1 MNYYR
6 LFSTVMTVFSI
17 TLFVIVFISIIS
29 SMARMNK
36 ATKSTFR
43 TAKKV
48 MEQTGTDF
56 THQQHYDYSQAYA
69 NKNSA
74 KADSGIKDKPLSEAE
89 KNVLYGK

>member
-17 TLFVIVFISIIS
+17 TIFVIVFISIIS

-56 THQQHYDYSQAYA
+56 THQQHYDYSRAYA

>member
-1 MNYYR
+1 MSYYR
-6 LFSTVMTVFSI
+6 IFSTVMMIFTI
-17 TLFVIVFISIIS
+17 TMFVVIFISIIS
-29 SMARMNK
+29 SMARIK
-36 ATKSTFR
+36 KTSQSTFK
-43 TAKKV
+43 TARKV
-48 MEQTGTDF
+48 IEQTGTDF